1 MLVMSGNYTN
11 KQFSIAVLP
20 LVFFSLQGVSA
31 FFFFCVYNEY
41 YLFLA
46 CFLLALVRLIG
57 GKVCSKIYVLN
68 LTYPEHYL
76 KPASELRLV
85 TNSFR
90 CEGIRAKLL
99 F

>member
-1 MLVMSGNYTN
+1 MLVKSGNYTN

-31 FFFFCVYNEY
+31 FFFFCVCNEY

>member
-1 MLVMSGNYTN
+1 MH
-11 KQFSIAVLP
+11 
-20 LVFFSLQGVSA
+20 
-31 FFFFCVYNEY
+31 FFFCVYNEY

-90 CEGIRAKLL
+90 CEGIWAKLL